1 MPKCGHCGGNHDSS
15 EEVKECGLLRTKKRS
30 PGKAVVSSNL
40 KAQVIKLPPTPSNT
54 GSGLSIEEKKSRA
67 KDRRKN
73 PSAAEKA
80 LSIGLQR
87 LKSVLIYFYVYI

>member
-15 EEVKECGLLRTKKRS
+15 EEVKECWLLRTKKRS

-54 GSGLSIEEKKSRA
+54 GSALSIEEKKSRA

-73 PSAAEKA
+73 PSAAEKGPKYWFA
-80 LSIGLQR
+80 TI
-87 LKSVLIYFYVYI
+87 KE